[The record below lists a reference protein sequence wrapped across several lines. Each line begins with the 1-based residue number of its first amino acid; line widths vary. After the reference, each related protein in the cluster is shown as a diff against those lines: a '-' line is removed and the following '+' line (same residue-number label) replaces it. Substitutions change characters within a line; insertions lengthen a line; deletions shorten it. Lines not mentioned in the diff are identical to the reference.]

1 MKPVRGRARFDAARR
16 RWLLA
21 AAAGIACGAAFGSGV
36 AAPVRRAIGVVGA
49 PSNLGLRPLRPGH
62 VPGAARAPQAWRAHG
77 LVRRLRAVDAGDE
90 AAPAYD
96 PRRDAQTGY
105 RNGRGLAEY
114 TPRLAQRI
122 GAVLDAGRFAL
133 VLGGDCSTLLAGT
146 LALRRRGRYGLLFI
160 DGHSDYYEPE
170 PSHIAAAAGTDFTLA
185 TGHGP
190 AALADIDHLRPYV
203 REEDA
208 VAFAYR
214 DYGSGADAQRFLQAG
229 FARLPL
235 AQVRALGAAAAM
247 REALVHLQRPALQ
260 GFWIHL
266 DLDVLDPALMPAV
279 DSPDP
284 GGLRFEELEDAL
296 ATALASPRA
305 AGLELTIYDPDLDP
319 DGAYAERLVAMLV
332 RAFARAGWDVA

>member
-1 MKPVRGRARFDAARR
+1 MEKRGVSIDAARR

-21 AAAGIACGAAFGSGV
+21 AAAGIACGAAPGCIA
-36 AAPVRRAIGVVGA
+36 AAPARTIGVIGA
-49 PSNLGLRPLRPGH
+49 PSNLGLRPLRTGH
-62 VPGAARAPQAWRAHG
+62 VPGAARAPQTWRTHG
-77 LVRRLRAVDAGDE
+77 LVRRLRAVDCGDE

-105 RNGRGLAEY
+105 RNGRGLADY

-122 GAVLDAGRFAL
+122 GSVLDGGRFAL

-146 LALRRRGRYGLLFI
+146 LALKRRGRYGLLFI

-170 PSHIAAAAGTDFTLA
+170 PSHIAAAAGTDFALV

-214 DYGSGADAQRFLQAG
+214 DYGSGADAQRFLRAG
-229 FARLPL
+229 FRRLPL
-235 AQVRALGAAAAM
+235 AQVRASGAAAAM
-247 REALVHLQRPALQ
+247 REALAHLQRPVLQ

-284 GGLRFEELEDAL
+284 GGLRYAELEDAL
-296 ATALASPRA
+296 AVALASPHA

-319 DGAYAERLVAMLV
+319 GGEHAERLVAMLV
-332 RAFARAGWDVA
+332 RAFTRAGWSVL